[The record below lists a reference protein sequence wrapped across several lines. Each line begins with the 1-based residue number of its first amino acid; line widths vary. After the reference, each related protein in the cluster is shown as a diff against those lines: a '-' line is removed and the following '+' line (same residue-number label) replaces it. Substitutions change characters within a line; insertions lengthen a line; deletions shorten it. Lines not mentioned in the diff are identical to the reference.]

1 MKTGV
6 KIAIAVAAV
15 LGVAAWY
22 AKDKIDTAIEVF
34 QNVSIKPFSLPKNIR
49 FTNPNSLNIPQNVNF
64 NIDIAIVNPDFRE
77 FSASG
82 FGVIKLTSV
91 SAYFK
96 DSLIGTANLNLD
108 EITVPAQSNF
118 VIQNVAMTGN
128 TLSILQNLS
137 AFTNIKLSDLKFT
150 AIIEDVIGNQ
160 YEIGSL

>member
-1 MKTGV
+1 MKTGT
-6 KIAIAVAAV
+6 KII
-15 LGVAAWY
+15 LGGALLIGAFALY
-22 AKDKIDTAIEVF
+22 AKDKIETAIDVF
-34 QNVSIKPFSLPKNIR
+34 QNVSIKPFSLPKR
-49 FTNPNSLNIPQNVNF
+49 VKFSEPNALQIPQKVNF
-64 NIDIAIVNPDFRE
+64 EIDIAIVNPDFRE

-82 FGVIKLTSV
+82 FGVIKLSSV

-96 DSLIGTANLNLD
+96 DALIGTANLNLD

-150 AIIEDVIGNQ
+150 AIIEDVLGNQ
-160 YEIGSL
+160 YEIGS